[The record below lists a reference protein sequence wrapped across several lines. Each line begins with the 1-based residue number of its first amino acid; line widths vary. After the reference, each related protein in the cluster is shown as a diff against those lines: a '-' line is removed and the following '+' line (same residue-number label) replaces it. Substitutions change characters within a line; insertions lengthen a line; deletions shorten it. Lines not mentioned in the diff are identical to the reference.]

1 MESEALRGVSALPDD
16 SRYCELYSVSVSVS
30 KIIRVDIMRVLWT
43 ASWCAPC
50 GPLKKFVAEHY
61 PHVKIMDIEEG
72 VPKHL
77 SIKSVPAL
85 QVPDKN

>member
-1 MESEALRGVSALPDD
+1 MLRNGGNYVTQDNM
-16 SRYCELYSVSVSVS
+16 
-30 KIIRVDIMRVLWT
+30 ILWG

-61 PHVKIMDIEEG
+61 PHVNIRDIEEG

-85 QVPDKN
+85 QVSGRVITGVNEIKMHLARVIQ